1 MPGIISPVRRPSFL
15 GTVVIFYSLDG
26 YIAALF
32 QDMRDLFLF
41 GRLYRFAFFGTVV
54 IFFSLDSY
62 IASLFQDMRDLF
74 LFRRLYRFA
83 FSGTA
88 VIFFSLDDSVASLFK
103 IWVTFRQKSRLLT
116 HEVPGHKRLKRLLSE
131 YLFFGSR
138 AKCLYGQK
146 KKE

>member
-1 MPGIISPVRRPSFL
+1 MPGIISPVRRLFS
-15 GTVVIFYSLDG
+15 VV
-26 YIAALF
+26 
-32 QDMRDLFLF
+32 
-41 GRLYRFAFFGTVV
+41 VV
-54 IFFSLDSY
+54 IFFSLD
-62 IASLFQDMRDLF
+62 
-74 LFRRLYRFA
+74 
-83 FSGTA
+83 G
-88 VIFFSLDDSVASLFK
+88 SVASLFK